1 MNSESSTVDWKGCFA
16 TRVEAAAE
24 IFDDIEAFASRTCL
38 NSSRH
43 HLSHVASET
52 ELNQITFDSL
62 SETFRKPSLTH
73 SDCA

>member
-38 NSSRH
+38 NSDPGTRQVLTRDNIACVSAFRIRTIREH
-43 HLSHVASET
+43 AIREHVRS
-52 ELNQITFDSL
+52 
-62 SETFRKPSLTH
+62 
-73 SDCA
+73 